1 MRNWALSIGPVS
13 CASRSEGHPLKK
25 LLIANRGEIAIRIA
39 RTAAEMGI
47 ATVAVY
53 AEDDADSL
61 HARRADAAVALK
73 GVGAAAYL
81 DMSQIVVLAQKAG
94 CDAVHPGYGFLSENA
109 TFAQDCADAGL
120 TFVGP
125 VPATLALFG
134 DKTAALGLASRLDIP
149 TLPGTGGRTSLDE
162 AGAFLASLGE
172 SGAVMLK
179 ALAGGGGRGM
189 RPVMR
194 PADLAEAFA
203 RCASEAKAAFGDG
216 GLYVEQFFP
225 KARHV
230 EVQIVGDGSGAVVH
244 LWDRE
249 CSLQR
254 QRQKLVEIAPAIGV
268 DDAVRAALQA
278 AAVKMAYAAGYKSLG
293 TIEFLVNQAEGEPR
307 FAFIEANPR
316 LQVEHTVTE
325 GVTGL
330 DLVRLQLEIAG
341 GATLASVG
349 LGKQSAVPAAYG
361 VAIEARVNL
370 ETMTADG
377 NARPTGGVLDA
388 YEPPSGAGI
397 RVDGFGYS
405 GYRTSVRYDS
415 LLAKVIVH
423 ADTLPAAAEKSCRA
437 LGDFRLTGAAS
448 NIPFL
453 QALTRRLAAGE
464 SDIHTRF
471 VEEHIGELVAE
482 AAAVEAAAKAQ
493 VEAASKAAA
502 DAAAR
507 AEAKVKADAAAKA
520 QAEQEARAEAAAK
533 AVADARAEAVA
544 RAEAE
549 EKARAAAEAA
559 AKAKAEAAAKAAAEQ
574 ATAAEAAAVE
584 AAAREAAAA
593 EAATWDA
600 AARVAAAAEA
610 AAIAAAA
617 EAEPEL
623 VLEQSAVVA
632 PVLQRRAGARIDGVD
647 PLAVL
652 AHGKNSGEPAQAVA
666 TAPIPL
672 ALGDVVGPEGTSA
685 LRAPLQG
692 TIVSLAVEPGEAVRV
707 GQAVAIME
715 SMKMEHVIAAHVSGH
730 VRAFTVAPGD
740 TVFEDH
746 PLAFIEEADIG
757 EAGVQEAE
765 NVDLAHTRPDL
776 AQVNERHAKTL
787 DAARP
792 DAVAR
797 RRKTGQRTTR
807 ENIDDLLD
815 PGSFVEY
822 GALTV
827 AARRRRHSLEELIDT
842 TPADGLVMGLGRVNG
857 DLVGEDAARCAVMAY
872 DYTVLDG
879 TQGAYNHH
887 KMDRVIELAERW
899 MLPTVFFC
907 EGGGGRPGDTEG
919 GGGGGTRGF
928 EAWGRMSA
936 LAPTVGITSGR
947 CFAGNASVLGCCDV
961 IIATKGS
968 NIGMGGPAMIEGGG
982 LGVFRP
988 EDIGPVEV
996 QEPNGVIDILVED
1009 EAAAVAT
1016 TRQYLSYF
1024 QGPVSEWACADQR
1037 HLRRIIPENRLRVY
1051 DIRELVGT
1059 LADAG
1064 SVLEIRP
1071 KFGTTMVT
1079 ALIRVEGRPMGVI
1092 ANNPKV
1098 LGGAIDSDGSDKAA
1112 RFMQICEAYDIP
1124 ILSLSDTP
1132 GMMVGP
1138 EVEKTALVRHCSR
1151 LFIIGANLTVPL
1163 LSVFLRK
1170 SYGLGALAM
1179 TGGSYQKS
1187 AFAVAWP
1194 TGEFGG
1200 MGLEGSVKLGYRNE
1214 LAAIADPAERR
1225 AKFDQMVAQA
1235 YEAGKA
1241 LNRATSFFI
1250 DDVIDPADTRRW
1262 IMGALKSLPPV
1273 PKRTQKKL
1281 RWIDAW

>member
-1 MRNWALSIGPVS
+1 M
-13 CASRSEGHPLKK
+13 
-25 LLIANRGEIAIRIA
+25 
-39 RTAAEMGI
+39 
-47 ATVAVY
+47 
-53 AEDDADSL
+53 
-61 HARRADAAVALK
+61 
-73 GVGAAAYL
+73 
-81 DMSQIVVLAQKAG
+81 
-94 CDAVHPGYGFLSENA
+94 HPGYGFLSENA

-120 TFVGP
+120 IFVGP
-125 VPATLALFG
+125 APATLALFG

-162 AGAFLASLGE
+162 AGAFLASLGDG
-172 SGAVMLK
+172 GAVMLK

-194 PADLAEAFA
+194 AADLAEAFE

-254 QRQKLVEIAPAIGV
+254 QRQKLVEIAPAVGV

-278 AAVKMAYAAGYKSLG
+278 AAVKLAYAAGYKSLG
-293 TIEFLVNQAEGEPR
+293 TVEFLVNQAEGEPR

-325 GVTGL
+325 EVTGL

-361 VAIEARVNL
+361 VAVQARVNL

-377 NARPTGGVLDA
+377 HAKPTGGVLDA
-388 YEPPSGAGI
+388 YEPPAGAGI
-397 RVDGFGYS
+397 RVDGFGYA

-453 QALTRRLAAGE
+453 QALMRRLAAGE
-464 SDIHTRF
+464 SGIHTRF
-471 VEEHIGELVAE
+471 VEEHVGELVAE
-482 AAAVEAAAKAQ
+482 AAAAEAAAKAQ
-493 VEAASKAAA
+493 AEAEAKAAA
-502 DAAAR
+502 EAAAR
-507 AEAKVKADAAAKA
+507 AEAKVKAEAQAKA
-520 QAEQEARAEAAAK
+520 QAEQEARAEAAARAEAEAK
-533 AVADARAEAVA
+533 AEAVA
-544 RAEAE
+544 RAQAE
-549 EKARAAAEAA
+549 EAARAAAEAA
-559 AKAKAEAAAKAAAEQ
+559 AKERAEAAARAAAEEAAAAEAANEAAAREAA
-574 ATAAEAAAVE
+574 ATEAAAVE

-593 EAATWDA
+593 EAAAIEA
-600 AARVAAAAEA
+600 AAREAEAAEAAAREAAAREAAAAEAAAREAAAREAAAAEA
-610 AAIAAAA
+610 AAIAATA
-617 EAEPEL
+617 ELEPEL

-632 PVLQRRAGARIDGVD
+632 PVLQRRAGARIDAVD

-652 AHGKNSGEPAQAVA
+652 AHGKSGEPSAAVA
-666 TAPIPL
+666 TAPEPL
-672 ALGDVVGPEGTSA
+672 ALQDVIAPEGTSV
-685 LRAPLQG
+685 LHAPLQG
-692 TIVSLAVEPGEAVRV
+692 TIVSLSVQIGEAVRA

-715 SMKMEHVIAAHVSGH
+715 LMKMEHVIAAHVSGH
-730 VRAFTVAPGD
+730 VHSFTVAPGD

-746 PLAFIEEADIG
+746 PLAFIAEAEVG
-757 EAGVQEAE
+757 EAGADEAE
-765 NVDLAHTRPDL
+765 DVDLDHIRADL
-776 AQVNERHAKTL
+776 ALVNERHAKTL

-857 DLVGEDAARCAVMAY
+857 ALVGEEAARCAVMAY
-872 DYTVLDG
+872 DYTVLAG

-936 LAPTVGITSGR
+936 LAPTVGVTSGR

-1016 TRQYLSYF
+1016 TKQYLSYF
-1024 QGPVSEWACADQR
+1024 QGPMAEWSCPDQR

-1051 DIRELVGT
+1051 DIRELIGT
-1059 LADAG
+1059 LADEG

-1071 KFGTTMVT
+1071 RFGTTMVT
-1079 ALIRVEGRPMGVI
+1079 ALIRIEGRPMGVI

-1112 RFMQICEAYDIP
+1112 RFMQICEAYDVP

-1214 LAAIADPAERR
+1214 LAAIADPNERR

-1235 YEAGKA
+1235 YEQGKA

-1262 IMGALKSLPPV
+1262 IMGALKSLPPT
-1273 PKRTQKKL
+1273 PKRTGKKL

>member
-1 MRNWALSIGPVS
+1 
-13 CASRSEGHPLKK
+13 LKK
-25 LLIANRGEIAIRIA
+25 LLIANRGEIAVRIA
-39 RTAAEMGI
+39 RTAAEMEI
-47 ATVAVY
+47 ANVAVY
-53 AEDDADSL
+53 AEDDAASL
-61 HARRADAAVALK
+61 HVRLTDEAVGLK

-81 DMSQIVVLAQKAG
+81 DIAQIVAVAERTG
-94 CDAVHPGYGFLSENA
+94 CEAVHPGYGFLSENA
-109 TFAQDCADAGL
+109 AFAQALADAGV

-125 VPATLALFG
+125 APQTLALFG
-134 DKTAALGLASRLDIP
+134 DKTAALRLAASQDVP
-149 TLPGTGGRTSLDE
+149 TLPGTREATSLAHAEAFMDE
-162 AGAFLASLGE
+162 LGAG
-172 SGAVMLK
+172 GAVMLK

-189 RPVMR
+189 RPVTR
-194 PADLAEAFA
+194 REDLADAFE

-216 GLYVEQFFP
+216 ALYVERFFP

-230 EVQIVGDGSGAVVH
+230 EVQVVGDGTGAAVH

-254 QRQKLVEIAPAIGV
+254 QRQKLIEIAPAIGV
-268 DDAVRAALQA
+268 DPLVRDELHA
-278 AAVKMAYAAGYKSLG
+278 AAVKMARAAHYRGLG
-293 TIEFLVNQAEGEPR
+293 TIEFLVNEEGGEQR

-325 GVTGL
+325 EVTGL

-341 GATLASVG
+341 GARLSDLG
-349 LGKQSAVPAAYG
+349 LGDQADVAPPRG
-361 VAIEARVNL
+361 VAIQARVNL

-377 NARPTGGVLDA
+377 QVRPAGGVLSA
-388 YEPPSGAGI
+388 YEPPSGPGV
-397 RVDGFGYS
+397 RVDGFGYG
-405 GYRTSVRYDS
+405 GYRTSARYDS

-423 ADTLPAAAEKSCRA
+423 APNLTAAAGKAARA
-437 LGDFRLTGAAS
+437 LSEFRIAGAAS
-448 NIPFL
+448 NLPFL
-453 QALTRRLAAGE
+453 GALTRRLAAGE
-464 SDIHTRF
+464 SALHTRY
-471 VEEHIGELVAE
+471 VETHIAELVAE
-482 AAAVEAAAKAQ
+482 AAALAPAAQSSEAG
-493 VEAASKAAA
+493 
-502 DAAAR
+502 
-507 AEAKVKADAAAKA
+507 
-520 QAEQEARAEAAAK
+520 
-533 AVADARAEAVA
+533 
-544 RAEAE
+544 
-549 EKARAAAEAA
+549 
-559 AKAKAEAAAKAAAEQ
+559 
-574 ATAAEAAAVE
+574 
-584 AAAREAAAA
+584 
-593 EAATWDA
+593 
-600 AARVAAAAEA
+600 
-610 AAIAAAA
+610 
-617 EAEPEL
+617 
-623 VLEQSAVVA
+623 
-632 PVLQRRAGARIDGVD
+632 RRAGARIDAVD

-652 AHGKNSGEPAQAVA
+652 VHGKSDGPAETPAFA
-666 TAPIPL
+666 APEPL
-672 ALGDVVGPEGTSA
+672 AYDDVIGPEGSTP

-692 TIVSLAVEPGEAVRV
+692 TIVSLAVEPGAAVRE
-707 GQAVAIME
+707 GQTVAIME
-715 SMKMEHVIAAHVSGH
+715 SMKMEHVIAATLAGY
-730 VRAFTVAPGD
+730 VREITVAPGD
-740 TVFEDH
+740 TIFEGH
-746 PLAFIEEADIG
+746 PLAFIEAADVGASGGG
-757 EAGVQEAE
+757 EAEE
-765 NVDLAHTRPDL
+765 IDLDHIRPDL
-776 AQVNERHAKTL
+776 ALVNERHGRTL
-787 DAARP
+787 DDARP

-822 GALTV
+822 GSLAV
-827 AARRRRHSLEELIDT
+827 AARRRRHSLEELIAT

-857 DLVGEDAARCAVMAY
+857 ALVGEEAARCAVMAY
-872 DYTVLDG
+872 DYTVLAG
-879 TQGAYNHH
+879 TQGAYNHQ
-887 KMDRVIELAERW
+887 KMDRVIELAERRR
-899 MLPTVFFC
+899 LPTVFFC

-919 GGGGGTRGF
+919 GGGMGTRGF
-928 EAWGRMSA
+928 EMWGKLSA
-936 LAPTVGITSGR
+936 VAPIVGVTSGR

-1009 EAAAVAT
+1009 EAEAVAV
-1016 TRQYLSYF
+1016 TRKYLSYF
-1024 QGPVSEWACADQR
+1024 QGPVRDWSCADQR
-1037 HLRRIIPENRLRVY
+1037 LLRRVIPENRLRVY
-1051 DIRELVGT
+1051 DIRELIST
-1059 LADAG
+1059 LADEG

-1079 ALIRVEGRPMGVI
+1079 ALIRVEGRPLGLI

-1112 RFMQICEAYDIP
+1112 RFMQICEAFDLP

-1138 EVEKTALVRHCSR
+1138 EIEKTALVRHCSR
-1151 LFIIGANLTVPL
+1151 LFIIGANLTVPI

-1179 TGGSYQKS
+1179 TGGSYQAS
-1187 AFAVAWP
+1187 GFAVAWP

-1225 AKFDQMVAQA
+1225 ARFDQMVAQA
-1235 YEAGKA
+1235 YESGKA

-1262 IMGALKSLPPV
+1262 IMGALKSLPP
-1273 PKRTQKKL
+1273 PEPRREKKL